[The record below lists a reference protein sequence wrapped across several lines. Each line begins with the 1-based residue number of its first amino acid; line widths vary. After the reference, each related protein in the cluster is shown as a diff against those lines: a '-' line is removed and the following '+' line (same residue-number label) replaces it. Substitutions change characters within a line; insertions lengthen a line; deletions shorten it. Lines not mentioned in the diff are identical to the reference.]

1 MKKKLL
7 FISLVLLFGLVF
19 SGAVSAAD
27 VYVNT
32 TGNDATGT
40 GTINNPYLSVSK
52 GVSKVS
58 NGGTVYIAD
67 GVYSGANNRGI
78 TINKNMTIRG
88 QSEAGTIIDAQ
99 KLNRIFTIQ
108 TSYTVNMFNLTLR
121 NGNVTNLGGSIENNG
136 NLKLT
141 HCTIT
146 NNYGGV
152 SGGAII
158 NNNMASLTVTDCT
171 FNKNSVNFDEG
182 NGGAI
187 INHNLLTVTGS
198 SFSQNSASCG
208 GAIFTSDNGN
218 SILNNCIFTDN
229 VAQSSGGA
237 VFNVVGTTTINNC
250 AFNGNTAL
258 VEVGGAILNFGK
270 VNIVNSIFNGNTADS
285 GGAIFTDGFDDDSLI
300 VTGSIFTNNVAKI
313 NPGGYGYGGAIL
325 TSIGTLN
332 FNAFFNNTAYSGNAL
347 YASDFP
353 VNAVKNWWGS
363 NNSPAGDIYG
373 PVNYSQWIVMQLNG
387 VPNVLLA
394 LGTSTLTADFNHVN
408 GGGILTGGH
417 IPDGLD
423 VLFTSDA
430 LGSVNPAIVKT
441 LNGIATTTYT
451 AGVTPGDSTVSATL
465 GGTVQTI
472 ISIVVPVDL
481 KATDLTY
488 PTNPYTAL
496 PYELSV
502 IIQNIG
508 ENDSGAF
515 NVCLKDNDEIVSTQR
530 VNGLA
535 HGAQTTLYWTWTPAF
550 GKPGI
555 HTLLIVADCDDEIS
569 EPNEINNLLSQDV
582 TAIGRPDLTPTTIK
596 YQLTLT
602 HS

>member
-270 VNIVNSIFNGNTADS
+270 LNIVNSIFNGNTADS
-285 GGAIFTDGFDDDSLI
+285 GGAIFTDGFDDDTLI

-313 NPGGYGYGGAIL
+313 NPGGYGYGGAIF

-363 NNSPAGDIYG
+363 NDSPAGDICG
-373 PVNYSQWIVMQLNG
+373 PVNYSQWIVMQLS
-387 VPNVLLA
+387 A
-394 LGTSTLTADFNHVN
+394 LPTIISPGETSTVTANFNRVN

-417 IPDGLD
+417 IPDGLG

-451 AGVTPGDSTVSATL
+451 AGSL
-465 GGTVQTI
+465 
-472 ISIVVPVDL
+472 L
-481 KATDLTY
+481 
-488 PTNPYTAL
+488 
-496 PYELSV
+496 E
-502 IIQNIG
+502 IQ
-508 ENDSGAF
+508 
-515 NVCLKDNDEIVSTQR
+515 L
-530 VNGLA
+530 
-535 HGAQTTLYWTWTPAF
+535 
-550 GKPGI
+550 
-555 HTLLIVADCDDEIS
+555 
-569 EPNEINNLLSQDV
+569 
-582 TAIGRPDLTPTTIK
+582 
-596 YQLTLT
+596 
-602 HS
+602 